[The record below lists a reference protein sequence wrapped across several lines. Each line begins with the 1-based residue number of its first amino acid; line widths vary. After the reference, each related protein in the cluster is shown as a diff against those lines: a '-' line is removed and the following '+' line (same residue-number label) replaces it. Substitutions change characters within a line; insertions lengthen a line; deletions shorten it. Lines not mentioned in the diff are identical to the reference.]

1 MENIVKIIV
10 FQIGIQS
17 FGMEINAV
25 EGILKAKDIG
35 NISSDKT
42 IIVNDNVVPVIDL
55 REYFKIPSS
64 NSGENMFVVLSS
76 CKGMLAVYIDKIEVV
91 YDVPYYD
98 LRSVPLVVQNNDNSI
113 FKSIVVLK
121 ERLIPLLATEK
132 LFMQAGRK
140 DITSSV

>member
-25 EGILKAKDIG
+25 EGIIKAKDIG
-35 NISSDKT
+35 NISNDKT
-42 IIVNDNVVPVIDL
+42 IIVNDNVVPVLDL

-64 NSGENMFVVLSS
+64 SSGENMFVVLSLG
-76 CKGMLAVYIDKIEVV
+76 KGMLAVYIDKIEVV

-121 ERLIPLLATEK
+121 ERLIPLLAIEK